1 MPDITI
7 CNIAKKKYEPNGF
20 KIQRSY
26 AFNSLWIRP
35 CEENESYT
43 TFVVADHTDVK
54 VDYITYNPAEAIRTP
69 ITVTAQQIV
78 TDFFGNE
85 RLAAKGCF
93 IPAGPLPTNE
103 ELAQAH
109 AARREY
115 LQKCVNDGNVE
126 YSRTQRVDD
135 IPGEWKRACVEL
147 GVQTDWAFVA
157 PPEMF
162 ECPVCA
168 ERLKVGVAL
177 CKSCGAILDREKAE
191 KFGLLEEREPAQPA
205 KGAARRK
212 KSEPAHAVSA

>member
-1 MPDITI
+1 MSDITI
-7 CNIAKKKYEPNGF
+7 CNIAKKKFEPNGF

-35 CEENESYT
+35 CEDDEPYT
-43 TFVVADHTDVK
+43 TFVVKDHTDMK
-54 VDYITYNPAEAIRTP
+54 VDYITYNPSEAIRTP
-69 ITVTAQQIV
+69 VLIPAQQIV

-93 IPAGPLPTNE
+93 IPAGAVPTAE
-103 ELAQAH
+103 ELKLAH
-109 AARREY
+109 TARREY

-147 GVQTDWAFVA
+147 GTETDWAFVA

-162 ECPVCA
+162 DCPVCA
-168 ERLKVGVAL
+168 EKLKMGVAL
-177 CKSCGAILDREKAE
+177 CKSCGAILDRAKAE
-191 KFGLLEEREPAQPA
+191 KYGLLEEREQAEPRA
-205 KGAARRK
+205 KVRAKKTERETQAVGA
-212 KSEPAHAVSA
+212 